1 MFLRKYFI
9 LFETDAMIKKT
20 LSFPIYIANIVMEK
34 RSWDTIMRL
43 IHPNYLWKTAVK
55 QIKVDQENL
64 SKGYIFYP
72 QTPLPHPPLLRIQ
85 TMAAGSKYSRNYFL
99 ESC

>member
-1 MFLRKYFI
+1 
-9 LFETDAMIKKT
+9 
-20 LSFPIYIANIVMEK
+20 MEK
-34 RSWDTIMRL
+34 RSCDTIMRL

-72 QTPLPHPPLLRIQ
+72 QTPHPHPPLLRIQ